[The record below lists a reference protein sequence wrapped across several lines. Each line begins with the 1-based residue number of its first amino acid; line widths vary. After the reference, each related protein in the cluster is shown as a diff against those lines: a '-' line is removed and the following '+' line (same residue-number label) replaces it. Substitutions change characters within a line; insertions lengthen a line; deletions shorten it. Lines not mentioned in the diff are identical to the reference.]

1 MDLQYITRE
10 DKDATWDKTQQE
22 HIVMHDVINYR
33 NCHHISVCHCTP
45 FPMIPYVI
53 SHHHNNNSDVYR
65 LMISNVLKEHLR
77 LWRLASCQR
86 HRACCLECCGIHQ
99 THAPLRR
106 RSCLALSA
114 PCCWR
119 YVRTSAV
126 DSQMCPSTTDTSS
139 GYGLQKC
146 AKHGVRMSEK
156 RSHNRRVQWS
166 TSQSTGDDNK
176 ITSARKIHDNE
187 CDTKEWMSLSFD
199 L

>member
-10 DKDATWDKTQQE
+10 DKTQQE
-22 HIVMHDVINYR
+22 RKVMHDVVNYR

-65 LMISNVLKEHLR
+65 TMISNMLKEHLR
-77 LWRLASCQR
+77 LWHSTSCRRRL
-86 HRACCLECCGIHQ
+86 ACCLECCGIHQ

-106 RSCLALSA
+106 RSCPALNV

-126 DSQMCPSTTDTSS
+126 DSRMCPSTTDTNS
-139 GYGLQKC
+139 GYGMQ
-146 AKHGVRMSEK
+146 
-156 RSHNRRVQWS
+156 NRA
-166 TSQSTGDDNK
+166 TGK
-176 ITSARKIHDNE
+176 MYNE
-187 CDTKEWMSLSFD
+187 NTV
-199 L
+199 